1 MSSALAP
8 EKAVTSPVYELI
20 GANPSPYSCKMRAI
34 LRYRRL
40 PHIWRQRRPTMSPEI
55 EAVRPKLI
63 PMLRFP
69 EGDYRV
75 DSTPLAYAL
84 EARHAERSIIPPDP
98 ADAFVCHLIED
109 FADEWG
115 TKWMFHHRWKEDVTA
130 AWAANWI
137 AQDTLPEPLGP
148 QAQSFAKYFHDRQR
162 GRMALVGSSP
172 ETAPI
177 IEDSYRRVLKIIGA
191 QLGGERYLF
200 GSRPSLADFAFYGQ
214 LRQLSIDP
222 WPLRILRE
230 EAPVLEGWVIGLDD
244 AAGVEGTW
252 QPNQSWAAETRKALL
267 QQIAQEYLPFLR
279 ANARALKQGEKQVR
293 LQINGRSYVQDAF
306 AYQGKCYEEIRRRWS
321 ALSVASQAQLMPL
334 LQETGCLEFIK
345 DEVA

>member
-1 MSSALAP
+1 M
-8 EKAVTSPVYELI
+8 TYELI
-20 GANPSPYSCKMRAI
+20 GANPSPYSCKLRAI

-40 PHIWRQRRPTMSPEI
+40 PHVWRQRRPQMSPEI
-55 EAVRPKLI
+55 EAVKPKLI

-69 EGDYRV
+69 EGGYHV

-84 EARHAERSIIPPDP
+84 EKRHAERSIIPPDP
-98 ADAFVCHLIED
+98 VDAFICHLIED

-162 GRMALVGSSP
+162 ARMALVGSSP
-172 ETAPI
+172 ETAPV
-177 IEDSYRRVLKIIGA
+177 IEASYRRVLKILGA

-200 GSRPSLADFAFYGQ
+200 GTRPSLADFALYGQ

-222 WPLRILRE
+222 LPLRILRE
-230 EAPVLEGWVIGLDD
+230 EAPQLEGWVIGLDD
-244 AAGVEGTW
+244 ASGVEGTW
-252 QPNQSWAAETRKALL
+252 QPETPWASETRTALL
-267 QQIAQEYLPFLR
+267 TQIGQEYLPFLK
-279 ANARALKQGEKQVR
+279 ANAAALKRGDKQVR
-293 LQINGRSYVQDAF
+293 LSIGGQEYFQEPF
-306 AYQGKCYEEIRRRWS
+306 AYQVKCYEEILRRWAS
-321 ALSVASQAQLMPL
+321 LDVAAHERIGPL
-334 LQETGCLEFIK
+334 LQQTGCSILMNNG
-345 DEVA
+345 